1 MILMGKTR
9 QAENITYKLLPN
21 RKSSSIQ
28 CKQSQTLN
36 AENAVEKNWL
46 FYYEWRLPG
55 EWEAHSQKAQ
65 LLDSLQTK
73 CYREKSRVITSKGFG
88 SWVFLIG
95 RE

>member
-1 MILMGKTR
+1 MKMILMGKTR
-9 QAENITYKLLPN
+9 QAENITYKLLSN

-73 CYREKSRVITSKGFG
+73 SVTEKNHKSSQVRGLGHG
-88 SWVFLIG
+88 SF
-95 RE
+95 